1 MIEIPRIQWFP
12 GHMKKTERMIEK
24 ELPLVDAAI
33 EVVDARIVNSSRN
46 PYLSE
51 ILGSKPRI
59 IAINKSDLSDPQVN
73 KLWQNSFKNAGIET
87 VFIDCKNGTG
97 IQNIVPT
104 VRKLLSDKINR
115 NKSKG
120 IERTIHI
127 MIVGIPN
134 SGKSSLINRLAKKRK
149 ANVEDRP
156 GVTREKQWV
165 RISDDCE
172 LLDIPGILAP
182 KFDDEKV
189 ALNLALTGSIK
200 DSVIDTVTLTAIL
213 LETLYDGYKSSIES
227 RYNIGIADND
237 GFEIL
242 NQIATKRG
250 FKLRGNELD
259 IERASIVVL
268 DEFRAGK
275 LGRISLE
282 RPRKRF
288 HGIKKL

>member
-1 MIEIPRIQWFP
+1 MIEIPHIQWFP

-24 ELPLVDAAI
+24 QLSLVDAVV

-59 IAINKSDLSDPQVN
+59 IAVNKSDLADPNVN
-73 KLWQNSFKNAGIET
+73 KSWQESFKNASIET
-87 VFIDCKNGTG
+87 VFIDCKNGIG
-97 IQNIVPT
+97 VQNVVPA
-104 VRKLLSDKINR
+104 VRSLIIDKINR

-120 IERTIHI
+120 FDRTNIHI
-127 MIVGIPN
+127 MVVGIPN

-200 DSVIDTVTLTAIL
+200 DSVIDTVSLAGIL
-213 LETLYDGYKSSIES
+213 LETLYSDYKDKIES
-227 RYNIGIADND
+227 RYNISIAEND
-237 GFEIL
+237 GYEIL
-242 NQIATKRG
+242 SQIASKRG

-259 IERASIVVL
+259 SERASIVVL

-282 RPRKRF
+282 HP
-288 HGIKKL
+288 

>member
-24 ELPLVDAAI
+24 MLPLVDAAV

-51 ILGSKPRI
+51 ILGTKPRI
-59 IAINKSDLSDPQVN
+59 IAVNKSDLADPNVN
-73 KLWQNSFKNAGIET
+73 KLWQESFKNTGIET

-97 IQNIVPT
+97 IQNIVPAA
-104 VRKLLSDKINR
+104 RNLLIDKINR
-115 NKSKG
+115 NKSRG
-120 IERTIHI
+120 IDRTNIHI
-127 MIVGIPN
+127 MVVGIPN

-200 DSVIDTVTLTAIL
+200 DSVIDTVSLAGIL
-213 LETLYDGYKSSIES
+213 LETLFGDYKEKIES
-227 RYNIGIADND
+227 RYNINITEND
-237 GFEIL
+237 GYEIL
-242 NQIATKRG
+242 SQIAFKRG

-259 IERASIVVL
+259 SERASIVVL

-282 RPRKRF
+282 RP
-288 HGIKKL
+288 

>member
-24 ELPLVDAAI
+24 ELSLVDAVI

-51 ILGSKPRI
+51 ILGTKPRI
-59 IAINKSDLSDPQVN
+59 IAVNKSDLADPNVN
-73 KLWQNSFKNAGIET
+73 KLWQESFKNTGIET
-87 VFIDCKNGTG
+87 IFIDCKNGTC
-97 IQNIVPT
+97 IQNIVPA
-104 VRKLLSDKINR
+104 VRNLLIDKINN

-120 IERTIHI
+120 ISRTNIHI
-127 MIVGIPN
+127 MVVGIPN

-200 DSVIDTVTLTAIL
+200 DSVIDTVSLAGIL
-213 LETLYDGYKSSIES
+213 LETLYDDYKDEIES
-227 RYNIGIADND
+227 RYNIKIEEND
-237 GFEIL
+237 GYEIL
-242 NQIATKRG
+242 SQIDFKRG

-259 IERASIVVL
+259 SERASIVVL

-282 RPRKRF
+282 HP
-288 HGIKKL
+288 

>member
-1 MIEIPRIQWFP
+1 MIEIPHIQWFP

-24 ELPLVDAAI
+24 QLHLVDAAI
-33 EVVDARIVNSSRN
+33 EVVDARIISSSRN

-51 ILGSKPRI
+51 ILGTKPRI
-59 IAINKSDLSDPQVN
+59 IAVNKSDLADPNVN
-73 KLWQNSFKNAGIET
+73 KKWQQSFKNTGTET

-97 IQNIVPT
+97 VQNIVPA
-104 VRKLLSDKINR
+104 VRNLLVDKINR

-120 IERTIHI
+120 IDKTNIHI
-127 MIVGIPN
+127 MVVGIPN

-182 KFDDEKV
+182 KFDDEKA

-200 DSVIDTVTLTAIL
+200 DSVIDTVTLSAIL
-213 LETLYDGYKSSIES
+213 LETLFDDYKDKIEG
-227 RYNIGIADND
+227 RYNISITEND
-237 GFEIL
+237 GYEIL
-242 NQIATKRG
+242 SQIASKRG
-250 FKLRGNELD
+250 FRLRGNELD
-259 IERASIVVL
+259 SERASIVVL

-282 RPRKRF
+282 HP
-288 HGIKKL
+288 